1 MKSLHQKTLGDHPEN
16 PLIKIIGQD
25 CFDFIIKEEFE
36 ISNNNSYCFK
46 EYFSD
51 TSDWQEEC
59 YKQSFYTGSWD
70 IFVYIFTNG
79 IGVDIDYDCGG
90 NSTNIFLP
98 FSSKEQFEEAYDSMV
113 KMVND
118 YR

>member
-1 MKSLHQKTLGDHPEN
+1 MKSLHEKTLGNHPEN

-90 NSTNIFLP
+90 
-98 FSSKEQFEEAYDSMV
+98 MV
-113 KMVND
+113 ILLICFFRFQINNNLKKLMIQW
-118 YR
+118 